1 MTQSMAIPSEQS
13 GAAHAS
19 DSAHDDDALPQL
31 PPGRPPEETFTHI
44 AAAARQLGF
53 EFCVHG
59 LRLPLPITK
68 PRTAFF
74 SNYPPQWLQR
84 YHEQNYIEIDPTVS
98 HGMRS
103 SESVVW
109 TDAFF
114 AGAPQMWQE
123 AQAYGVRHG
132 WAQSRR
138 DAEGSYSML
147 IVARSQ
153 GAITAHELERI
164 EPRLQWLVHMSHQAM
179 KAACAGSEVVSAPID
194 LSDREID
201 VLRWTA
207 EGKTSA
213 EIADILNISERT
225 VNFHVNS
232 VVSKLGACN
241 KTSAAVRAAMLGL
254 LW

>member
-1 MTQSMAIPSEQS
+1 MAQSTANPSR
-13 GAAHAS
+13 HS
-19 DSAHDDDALPQL
+19 DATATRDVQDEALPPL
-31 PPGRPPEETFTHI
+31 PLGKMPEETFPYI
-44 AAAARQLGF
+44 AEAARTLGF

-74 SNYPPQWLQR
+74 SNYPPAWLQR
-84 YHEQNYIEIDPTVS
+84 YQERNYIEIDPTVS

-103 SESVVW
+103 SDSVVW
-109 TDAFF
+109 SDEFF
-114 AGAPQMWQE
+114 AAAPQMWEE
-123 AQAYGVRHG
+123 AKSFGVRHG

-147 IVARSQ
+147 IVARSE
-153 GAITAHELERI
+153 GEITKDELEHI
-164 EPRLQWLVHMSHQAM
+164 EPRLQWLVHMSHRAM
-179 KAACAGSEVVSAPID
+179 KSACVGSDVVSTHID

-213 EIADILNISERT
+213 EIATILDISERT

-232 VVSKLGACN
+232 VVAKLGATN

-254 LW
+254 IW

>member
-1 MTQSMAIPSEQS
+1 VNEWSLELLGS
-13 GAAHAS
+13 
-19 DSAHDDDALPQL
+19 SAELQ
-31 PPGRPPEETFTHI
+31 PEECFSRI
-44 AAAARQLGF
+44 AARANELGF
-53 EFCVHG
+53 AFCTHG
-59 LRLPLPITK
+59 LRLPVPITR
-68 PRTAFF
+68 PRTVMH
-74 SNYPPQWLQR
+74 SNYPPAWLQR
-84 YHEQNYIEIDPTVS
+84 YQERNYMEIDPTVA

-103 SESVVW
+103 SAPIIW
-109 TDAFF
+109 TDSFF
-114 AGAPQMWQE
+114 VDTPQLWEE
-123 AQAYGVRHG
+123 AKSHGLRHG

-138 DAEGSYSML
+138 DPEGTYSL
-147 IVARSQ
+147 LVLARSEP
-153 GAITAHELERI
+153 AIDAKELSEI
-164 EPRLQWLVHMSHQAM
+164 TPHMQWLLHTSHEAM
-179 KAACAGSEVVSAPID
+179 KASCKDPTLEQPTVV

-213 EIADILNISERT
+213 EIAEILNISERT